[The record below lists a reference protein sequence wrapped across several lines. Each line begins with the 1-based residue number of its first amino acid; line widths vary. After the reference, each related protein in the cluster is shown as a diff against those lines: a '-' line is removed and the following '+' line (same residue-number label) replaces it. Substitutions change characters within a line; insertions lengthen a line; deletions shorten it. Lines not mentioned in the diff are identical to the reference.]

1 MIDVSKVKVGD
12 ELEFHRVR
20 VTQVDAS
27 DVPIKIEWPDGAS
40 DWFMKRRFAS
50 HIPAPGHFKKGD
62 PVTWGDGSKRATFL
76 MSHGGTAFIA
86 REDDSPGTAELSAL
100 RHAVA
105 SAEDEIVVTDEEIA
119 RLCEDICGS
128 GPVLTD
134 NGIEAAFNEMNGRY
148 RAALVDFLK
157 RRKEAGR

>member
-20 VTQVDAS
+20 VVKIDKS
-27 DVPIKIEWPDGAS
+27 SVPFRIEWQCGEEQ
-40 DWFMKRRFAS
+40 WFTAHRFAR
-50 HIPAPGHFKKGD
+50 HIPARPFEKGD
-62 PVTWGDGSKRATFL
+62 PVTWGNGTPRATFL

-86 REDDSPGTAELSAL
+86 HKDDSPGTAELSAL